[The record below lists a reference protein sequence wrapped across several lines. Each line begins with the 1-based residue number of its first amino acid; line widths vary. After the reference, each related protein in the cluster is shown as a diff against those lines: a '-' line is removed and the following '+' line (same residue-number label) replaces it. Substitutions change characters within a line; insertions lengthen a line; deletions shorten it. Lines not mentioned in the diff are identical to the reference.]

1 MLVIPKKNFL
11 RPFICFKYRGLHR
24 YERLIGKK
32 FLILFLFIHE
42 IFLSN
47 ADYIASNYELY
58 VSEEL

>member
-1 MLVIPKKNFL
+1 MLIIQKKNCCAFF
-11 RPFICFKYRGLHR
+11 RYFKYRGLHR

-32 FLILFLFIHE
+32 FIILFLFIHE